1 MTSLLSNF
9 ERLNTHILNYRIKVT
24 LIHLLVVKERVLSR
38 RNKNNVGV
46 FMHLNNMIIYSLD
59 T

>member
-46 FMHLNNMIIYSLD
+46 FMHLNNL
-59 T
+59 